1 MVVEGLMLSFGEWFL
16 ESAASW
22 AMAVAILATAGVV
35 LGWLV
40 AALRY
45 GPIRAFW
52 KTGRALEAGL
62 MDLVRISPRRVSAL
76 AWLAVKESIRRR
88 VLVVFA
94 VFILILLF
102 AGWFLDPGS
111 SHPDELYLSF
121 VLTATS
127 YLVLLLALF
136 LSALSLPE
144 DIKNKTLHTV
154 VTKPVRHSE
163 IVLGRMLGFTVVGT
177 LLLIV
182 MGTISYVFVVRGL
195 AHTHEISEAELTV
208 VDQAVE
214 DPSSA
219 PRAGTT
225 SRVHQHRHDVVVDSD
240 GTARAEMSKGHWHKA
255 SIKKSGGK
263 TTYQLGSPQG
273 RLLARVPIY
282 GKLRFK
288 DSSGREA
295 EKGVNT
301 GDEWAY
307 RSFIQGGSLAT
318 AVWSFEGIT
327 EEAFPREVFPR
338 GLPLEM
344 GLEIFRTTK
353 GDTSDETDIPGTLGS
368 ISVVTTTPEIAQ
380 LQKLLETLRRRQEE
394 ALLAENPQRDMDR
407 TPVAPDAP
415 FEDEIR
421 KIQANLQPLRVKQPP
436 PVEVRIFSAQDFTPD
451 IHYIPF
457 ELETPDGRKLDLMKD
472 VIRDG
477 HLEVSLQCIE
487 PMQYFGVAQADAY
500 FRARDAS
507 FAVNFAK
514 GYLGIWLQMMLVIG
528 LGVMFSTF
536 LSGPIALVA
545 TLGTILG
552 GFFSQFMGR
561 LGSGEILGGGP
572 LESLIRLL
580 TQQNMVTEMAPNFQT
595 RVAKMVDHALQYLL
609 WAASSVLPNFGEFSF
624 ADYVAYGFDISPD
637 LLLRCVLHAG
647 AFLLPVF
654 VAGYFFL
661 KLREVAK

>member
-1 MVVEGLMLSFGEWFL
+1 MVVEGLMLSFREWFR
-16 ESAASW
+16 ESAVSW
-22 AMAVAILATAGVV
+22 AVAVVTLAVVGLV

-45 GPIRAFW
+45 GPIRAFRQ
-52 KTGRALEAGL
+52 TYRALEGGVA
-62 MDLVRISPRRVSAL
+62 DLVRISPGRVAAL

-88 VLVVFA
+88 VLVVFV

-111 SHPDELYLSF
+111 AHPDRLYLSF

-127 YLVLLLALF
+127 YLVLLLALL
-136 LSALSLPE
+136 LSALSLPA
-144 DIKNKTLHTV
+144 DIKSKTLHTV
-154 VTKPVRHSE
+154 VTKPVRPSE

-177 LLLIV
+177 LLLMV
-182 MGTISYVFVVRGL
+182 MGAISYVFVVRGL
-195 AHTHEISEAELTV
+195 AHTHKLSEAELAV
-208 VDQAVE
+208 VDQAAE
-214 DPSSA
+214 DPTSA

-225 SRVHQHRHDVVVDSD
+225 SRVHQHRHNVVVDTD
-240 GTARAEMSKGHWHKA
+240 GTARAEMTQGHWHGV
-255 SIKKSGGK
+255 SLNKSNGK

-288 DSSGREA
+288 DSGGREA
-295 EKGVNT
+295 KRGVNT

-307 RSFIQGGSLAT
+307 RSFIQGGSLA
-318 AVWSFEGIT
+318 AAIWSFEGIT
-327 EEAFPREVFPR
+327 EEEFPRGMFPR

-353 GDTSDETDIPGTLGS
+353 GDTRDETDIPGTSGS
-368 ISVVTTTPEIAQ
+368 IAVGTTTPQIAQ
-380 LQKLLETLRRRQEE
+380 LQKQLEALRRRQEE
-394 ALLAENPQRDMDR
+394 VLLAEDPQRNTFR
-407 TPVAPDAP
+407 PVAPDAP
-415 FEDEIR
+415 FEDEVR
-421 KIQANLQPLRVKQPP
+421 EIQKQLQPLRAKLPP
-436 PVEVRIFSAQDFTPD
+436 PVEVRIFSAKDFAPNV
-451 IHYIPF
+451 HYIPF
-457 ELETPDGRKLDLMKD
+457 ELETDDGRKLDLMKD
-472 VIRDG
+472 VVRDG

-500 FRARDAS
+500 FRAPDAY

-514 GYLGIWLQMMLVIG
+514 GYLGIWLQMVLVIG

-545 TLGTILG
+545 TLGTMVG

-561 LGSGEILGGGP
+561 LGAGEVIGGGP
-572 LESLIRLL
+572 LEALIRLL
-580 TQQNMVTEMAPNFQT
+580 TQQNLITEMEPGLRT
-595 RVAKMVDHALQYLL
+595 RVAKMVDPVLQKVLS
-609 WAASSVLPNFGEFSF
+609 AASSVLPNFGEFSF